1 MASDR
6 LTDPAAKAAPSAAT
20 RPVEAIMARHII
32 FRAVFVAPIFVVV
45 FWLVRGPQGAIA
57 AAIGIAVV
65 LANFW
70 LGGWILSAAARVSLS
85 LYHAAALIGFFVR
98 LGLITGSMFAIASL
112 FDIDRIAFGITAVG
126 SYVVLLTL
134 EAGAVLRGARRE
146 FEWTS

>member
-1 MASDR
+1 MAYDGPV
-6 LTDPAAKAAPSAAT
+6 DPAVKAAPSLET
-20 RPVEAIMARHII
+20 RPVEAIMAGHII
-32 FRAVFVAPIFVVV
+32 RRGIFVAPVFIAL
-45 FWLVRGPQGAIA
+45 FWLARGPEGAIA
-57 AAIGIAVV
+57 AAIGVGVV

-70 LGGWILSAAARVSLS
+70 LGGWLLSSAARVSLS
-85 LYHAAALIGFFVR
+85 LYHAAALFGFFVR
-98 LGLITGSMFAIASL
+98 LGLITGSMFAIAWL